1 MKGYQ
6 YNVIDELIVD
16 NFAGG
21 GGAST
26 GIELATGRIV
36 DIAVNHDRA
45 AIEMHEKNHPYTRH
59 FCEDVWQ
66 IDPRKVTQGRPVAL
80 VWCSPDCKHFSKAKG
95 GAPVSKNIRGLA
107 WVAVR
112 WAATVHP
119 RVIIL
124 ENVEEFMTWGP
135 IKDGKPIKEKSGKT
149 FNSFVKELKKL
160 GYEVDWR
167 VLKACDYGA
176 PTSRKRFF
184 LIARCDGQPIVFP
197 KPTHGKGKGL
207 KSFRTAAECIDM
219 SDTGKSI
226 FGRKKPLKENTMKR
240 IARGLDKFVIKSP
253 KPYIMQV
260 NYQNPPQ
267 SVDEPL
273 GTVTTVNKHYVA
285 TPKMSP
291 YIMSNNTNNAPH
303 DVNEPL
309 PTITTGNRNFLCAA
323 SLMQIGQTGGG
334 DRVSSAEEPLKTI
347 VAKNEHCLVTQ
358 SLVQY
363 HGEQSE
369 KEVRGQQADKPLA
382 TIDTRNRYGLSSAF
396 LSKYFSGEKQSGADV
411 KAPMPTVTAIDHN
424 ALVAVN
430 ISSRFGNGEDGRG
443 RSVEEPLP
451 TVTGEDHNQ
460 VMGSYLV
467 KYYGGEEQHAS
478 IKEPLHTV
486 TTEPKF
492 YIVAPHVCT
501 LRNNMIGQDVRSP
514 LSTITAKEHHATV
527 SAYLTKLTGKETNL
541 GYWKEIRALLNKYAG
556 YNIADDEILII
567 EVDKT
572 QYFISDISMRMLE
585 PRELARAQGFPD
597 DYVLEVSGSYS
608 KAKQIARI
616 GNSVCPV
623 MAEVLVRANL
633 PELCGRRIKTMAQL
647 DKVLTA

>member
-1 MKGYQ
+1 MRAYQ
-6 YNVIDELIVD
+6 YNVVDELIVD

-36 DIAVNHDRA
+36 DIAVNHDKA

-59 FCEDVWQ
+59 FCEDVWE

-95 GAPVSKNIRGLA
+95 GAPVSKKIRGLA
-107 WVAVR
+107 WIAVR

-135 IKDGKPIKEKSGKT
+135 IKDGKPIKEKSGRT
-149 FNSFVKELKKL
+149 FNSFVNALKKH
-160 GYEVDWR
+160 GYDVDWR
-167 VLKACDYGA
+167 VMRACDYGA

-207 KSFRTAAECIDM
+207 KPFRTAAECIDFAQK
-219 SDTGKSI
+219 GKSI
-226 FGRKKPLKENTMKR
+226 FGRKIPLKENTMKR
-240 IARGLDKFVIKSP
+240 IAKGLDKFVIKSP

-260 NYQNPPQ
+260 NYENPPQ

-273 GTVTTVNKHYVA
+273 STVTTVNKHYAV
-285 TPKMSP
+285 TPKLSP
-291 YIMSNNTNNAPH
+291 YVMSNNTNNAPH
-303 DVNEPL
+303 GVNEPL

-323 SLMQIGQTGGG
+323 SI
-334 DRVSSAEEPLKTI
+334 
-347 VAKNEHCLVTQ
+347 
-358 SLVQY
+358 VQY

-369 KEVRGQQADKPLA
+369 TEVRGQALDKPLN
-382 TIDTRNRYGLSSAF
+382 TIDTRNRYALSGAF
-396 LSKYFSGEKQSGADV
+396 LSKYFSGESQAGADV
-411 KAPMPTVTAIDHN
+411 DKPMPTVTAIDHN

-451 TVTGEDHNQ
+451 TVTAEDHNQ
-460 VMGSYLV
+460 LMAAHLV
-467 KYYGGEEQHAS
+467 
-478 IKEPLHTV
+478 
-486 TTEPKF
+486 
-492 YIVAPHVCT
+492 T
-501 LRNNMIGQDVRSP
+501 LRNNMIGQTVKEP
-514 LSTITAKEHHATV
+514 LTTITAKEHHAIV
-527 SAYLTKLTGKETNL
+527 NVYLTKLTGKEKNL
-541 GYWKEIRALLNKYAG
+541 GYWTEIREMLNKYAG
-556 YNIADDEILII
+556 YEIGEDEILII
-567 EVDKT
+567 EVDKV

-585 PRELARAQGFPD
+585 PRELAKAQGFPE
-597 DYVLEVSGSYS
+597 DYVLQVTDSYS
-608 KAKQIARI
+608 KAAQIARI

-633 PELCGRRIKTMAQL
+633 PELCGKKIKTMAQL

>member
-59 FCEDVWQ
+59 FCEDVWE
-66 IDPRKVTQGRPVAL
+66 IDPLKVTQGRPVAL

-95 GAPVSKNIRGLA
+95 GAPVSKKIRGLA
-107 WVAVR
+107 WIAVR

-135 IKDGKPIKEKSGKT
+135 IKDGKPIKEKSGRT
-149 FNSFVKELKKL
+149 FNSFVNALKQQ
-160 GYEVDWR
+160 GYEVAWK
-167 VLKACDYGA
+167 VLRACDYGA

-184 LIARCDGQPIVFP
+184 LIARCDGKPIVFP
-197 KPTHGKGKGL
+197 EPTHGKGKGL
-207 KSFRTAAECIDM
+207 KPFRTAAECIDF
-219 SDTGKSI
+219 TKKGKSI

-240 IARGLDKFVIKSP
+240 IAKGLDKFVIKSP

-267 SVDEPL
+267 AVDEPL
-273 GTVTTVNKHYVA
+273 STVTTVNKHYVA
-285 TPKMSP
+285 TPKLSP
-291 YIMSNNTNNAPH
+291 YVMSNNTNNAPH
-303 DVNEPL
+303 GVNEPL
-309 PTITTGNRNFLCAA
+309 PTITTGNRNFLCSA
-323 SLMQIGQTGGG
+323 SI
-334 DRVSSAEEPLKTI
+334 
-347 VAKNEHCLVTQ
+347 
-358 SLVQY
+358 VQY
-363 HGEQSE
+363 HSEQSE
-369 KEVRGQQADKPLA
+369 KEVRGQRIDKPLN
-382 TIDTRNRYGLSSAF
+382 TIDTRNRYALSGAF
-396 LSKYFSGEKQSGADV
+396 LSKYYSGENQAGADV
-411 KAPMPTVTAIDHN
+411 REPLPTVTAIDHN

-460 VMGSYLV
+460 LMESYLI
-467 KYYGGEEQHAS
+467 KYYSGEEQYAS
-478 IKEPLHTV
+478 VKAPLHTV
-486 TTEPKF
+486 TTKPRF
-492 YIVAPHVCT
+492 YLVAPHVCT

-514 LSTITAKEHHATV
+514 LSTITAKEHHATI

-541 GYWKEIRALLNKYAG
+541 GYWKEIREMLNKYAG
-556 YNIADDEILII
+556 YEIANDEILII

-585 PRELARAQGFPD
+585 PRELAKAQGFPE
-597 DYVLEVSGSYS
+597 DYVLQVTDSYS
-608 KAKQIARI
+608 KAAQIARI

-623 MAEVLVRANL
+623 MSEVLVRANL

-647 DKVLTA
+647 EKVLTA

>member
-1 MKGYQ
+1 MRAYQ
-6 YNVIDELIVD
+6 YNVVDELIVD

-36 DIAVNHDRA
+36 DIAVNHDKA

-59 FCEDVWQ
+59 FCEDVWE

-95 GAPVSKNIRGLA
+95 GAPVSKKIRGLA
-107 WVAVR
+107 WIAVR

-135 IKDGKPIKEKSGKT
+135 IKDGKPIKEKSGRT
-149 FNSFVKELKKL
+149 FNSFVNALKKH
-160 GYEVDWR
+160 GYDVDWR
-167 VLKACDYGA
+167 VMRACDYGA

-207 KSFRTAAECIDM
+207 KPFRTAAECIDF
-219 SDTGKSI
+219 TQKGKSI
-226 FGRKKPLKENTMKR
+226 FGRKIPLKENTMKR

-260 NYQNPPQ
+260 NYDNPPQ

-273 GTVTTVNKHYVA
+273 STVTTVNKHYAV
-285 TPKMSP
+285 TPRLSP
-291 YIMSNNTNNAPH
+291 YVMSNNTNNAPH
-303 DVNEPL
+303 GVSEPL

-323 SLMQIGQTGGG
+323 SI
-334 DRVSSAEEPLKTI
+334 
-347 VAKNEHCLVTQ
+347 
-358 SLVQY
+358 VQY

-369 KEVRGQQADKPLA
+369 TEVRGQALDKPLN
-382 TIDTRNRYGLSSAF
+382 TIDTRNRYALSGAF
-396 LSKYFSGEKQSGADV
+396 LSKYFSGESQAGADV
-411 KAPMPTVTAIDHN
+411 DKPMPTVTAIDHN

-451 TVTGEDHNQ
+451 TVTAEDHNQ
-460 VMGSYLV
+460 LMAAHLV
-467 KYYGGEEQHAS
+467 
-478 IKEPLHTV
+478 
-486 TTEPKF
+486 
-492 YIVAPHVCT
+492 T
-501 LRNNMIGQDVRSP
+501 LRNNMIGQTVKEP
-514 LSTITAKEHHATV
+514 LTTITAKEHHAIV
-527 SAYLTKLTGKETNL
+527 NVYLTKLTGKEKNL
-541 GYWKEIRALLNKYAG
+541 GYWTEIREMLNKYAG
-556 YNIADDEILII
+556 YEIGEDEILII
-567 EVDKT
+567 EVDKV

-585 PRELARAQGFPD
+585 PRELAKAQGFPE
-597 DYVLEVSGSYS
+597 DYVLQVTDSYS
-608 KAKQIARI
+608 KAAQIARI

-633 PELCGRRIKTMAQL
+633 PELCGKRIKTMAQL

>member
-1 MKGYQ
+1 MRAYQ
-6 YNVIDELIVD
+6 YNVVDELIVD

-36 DIAVNHDRA
+36 DIAVNHDKA

-59 FCEDVWQ
+59 FCEDVWE

-95 GAPVSKNIRGLA
+95 GAPVSKKIRGLA
-107 WVAVR
+107 WIAVR

-135 IKDGKPIKEKSGKT
+135 IKDGKPIKEKSGRT
-149 FNSFVKELKKL
+149 FNSFVNALKKH
-160 GYEVDWR
+160 GYEVDWK

-207 KSFRTAAECIDM
+207 KPFRTAAECIDF
-219 SDTGKSI
+219 SKQGKSI
-226 FGRKKPLKENTMKR
+226 FGRKNPLKENTMKR

-260 NYQNPPQ
+260 NYDNPPQ
-267 SVDEPL
+267 SVEEPL
-273 GTVTTVNKHYVA
+273 STVTTVNKHYTV

-291 YIMSNNTNNAPH
+291 YVMSNNTNNAPH
-303 DVNEPL
+303 DVGEPL

-323 SLMQIGQTGGG
+323 SI
-334 DRVSSAEEPLKTI
+334 
-347 VAKNEHCLVTQ
+347 
-358 SLVQY
+358 VQY

-369 KEVRGQQADKPLA
+369 TEVRGQALDKPLN
-382 TIDTRNRYGLSSAF
+382 TIDTRNRYALSGAF
-396 LSKYFSGEKQSGADV
+396 LSKYFSGESQAGANVD
-411 KAPMPTVTAIDHN
+411 KPMPTVTAIDHN

-451 TVTGEDHNQ
+451 TVTAEDHNQ
-460 VMGSYLV
+460 LMAAHLV
-467 KYYGGEEQHAS
+467 
-478 IKEPLHTV
+478 
-486 TTEPKF
+486 
-492 YIVAPHVCT
+492 T
-501 LRNNMIGQDVRSP
+501 LRNNMIGQTVKEP
-514 LSTITAKEHHATV
+514 LTTITAKEHHAIV
-527 SAYLTKLTGKETNL
+527 NVYLTKLTRKKKNL
-541 GYWKEIRALLNKYAG
+541 GYWTEIREMLNKYAG
-556 YNIADDEILII
+556 YEIGEDEILII
-567 EVDKT
+567 EVDKV

-585 PRELARAQGFPD
+585 PRELAKAQGFPE
-597 DYVLEVSGSYS
+597 DYVLQVTDSYS
-608 KAKQIARI
+608 KAAQIARI

-633 PELCGRRIKTMAQL
+633 PELCGKKIKTMAKL

>member
-1 MKGYQ
+1 MRSYQ
-6 YNVIDELIVD
+6 YNFMDELIVD

-59 FCEDVWQ
+59 YCEDVWQ

-95 GAPVSKNIRGLA
+95 GAPVSKKIRGLA

-135 IKDGKPIKEKSGKT
+135 IKDGKPIKEKAGKT
-149 FNSFVKELKKL
+149 FNSFVNALKKY
-160 GYEVDWR
+160 GYEIEWR
-167 VLKACDYGA
+167 VLKASDYGA

-207 KSFRTAAECIDM
+207 KKPKSAAECIDLTN
-219 SDTGKSI
+219 TGKSI
-226 FGRKKPLKENTMKR
+226 FGRKRPLKENTLKR

-253 KPYIMQV
+253 NPYIMQV
-260 NYQNPPQ
+260 NYENAPQ
-267 SVDEPL
+267 SLDEPL
-273 GTVTTVNKHYVA
+273 STVTTVNKHYVS
-285 TPKMSP
+285 TPKLEP
-291 YIMSNNTNNAPH
+291 YIMSNNTNNIPH
-303 DVNEPL
+303 GVNEPL
-309 PTITTGNRNFLCAA
+309 PTVTTGNRNY
-323 SLMQIGQTGGG
+323 
-334 DRVSSAEEPLKTI
+334 
-347 VAKNEHCLVTQ
+347 LVTPT
-358 SLVQY
+358 LVQY

-369 KEVRGQQADKPLA
+369 KEVRGQNVDKPLN

-396 LSKYFSGEKQSGADV
+396 LSKYFSGEKQAGADI
-411 KAPMPTVTAIDHN
+411 KEPMPTVTAIDHN

-443 RSVEEPLP
+443 RSMDEPLP

-460 VMGSYLV
+460 LMGSYLI
-467 KYYGGEEQHAS
+467 KYYSGEEQYQS
-478 IKEPLHTV
+478 VKDPLHTI
-486 TTEPKF
+486 TTEPRF
-492 YIVAPHVCT
+492 YLVAPHICT
-501 LRNNMIGQDVRSP
+501 LRNHMIGQSVNEP

-527 SAYLTKLTGKETNL
+527 SAYLTKLTGRETNL
-541 GYWKEIRALLNKYAG
+541 GNWNKIRGLLNKYAG
-556 YNIADDEILII
+556 YKIADDEILII
-567 EVDKT
+567 EIDKV
-572 QYFISDISMRMLE
+572 QYFISDVSMRMLE

-597 DYVLEVSGSYS
+597 DYVLQVTDSYS
-608 KAKQIARI
+608 KSAQIARI

-633 PELCGRRIKTMAQL
+633 PELCGKKIKTMAQL